1 MKNLALVALVVLA
14 ATNVYTAFVFHG
26 IAKTINGLRKV
37 EATFDWKDYEDGE
50 DDELFE
56 EAKAEVVKVGKCSTS
71 LLQRRFGIGYG
82 RASRL
87 VDMLEE
93 QGVVGPADGSKP
105 RKVSDKVIIAMKP
118 A

>member
-1 MKNLALVALVVLA
+1 MNNEELALVALLVLA

-26 IAKTINGLRKV
+26 IAKTIKGLRKV
-37 EATFDWKDYEDGE
+37 EATFDWHDYNDGE

-56 EAKAEVVKVGKCSTS
+56 KAKAEVVKVGKCSTS

-82 RASRL
+82 RAERL

-93 QGVVGPADGSKP
+93 QGFIGPPDGSKP
-105 RKVSDKVIIAMKP
+105 EWC
-118 A
+118 